1 MILGPRF
8 YPVINVRMLL
18 VFPLFSTTEMLKF
31 LLIWHILELCPQF
44 FMLDSRS
51 ATCLSETQGSTFTV
65 SKWIVAHCWNDRPID
80 ISYAV
85 EMIQISCVWE
95 MMIILWGKDDVFCQL
110 GLGKTN
116 MLSEFT
122 VKAHIKV
129 FEIYFWDQQWIDYI

>member
-1 MILGPRF
+1 
-8 YPVINVRMLL
+8 
-18 VFPLFSTTEMLKF
+18 
-31 LLIWHILELCPQF
+31 
-44 FMLDSRS
+44 
-51 ATCLSETQGSTFTV
+51 
-65 SKWIVAHCWNDRPID
+65 
-80 ISYAV
+80 
-85 EMIQISCVWE
+85 